1 MSSQTIQWLKKW
13 GFKNLVLLYVFGP
26 VAGVVVAAYLS
37 WQRYVFPLDIALLL
51 GMYFFTS
58 LGVTIGYHRMLT
70 HDGFK
75 THPVIKAFF
84 LIMGVMAMA
93 GSPLSWAATHI
104 KHHAHSDH
112 DGDPH
117 SPLEG
122 FWHAHF
128 GWILDNEYFRDPGT
142 YADHLRQDPV
152 VMFVNRT
159 TLFWSLVSFAIPFA
173 IGGWTGLVWGGG
185 VRVFLTN
192 HITWGVNSICHTF
205 GKRAFETTDESRNN
219 WFIGILAMGE
229 GWHNNHHAF
238 PNNAFH
244 GMKWYQFDMSGII
257 IRFLERI
264 GLVWEVQR
272 VGKQTLEAHKQ
283 RGVSMHENISA
294 LKEEL
299 GRFIDDVRSEM
310 DAMVDRLPPQKVAAV
325 RYAHEQTIQRLSD
338 IQLHMARRRNMKK
351 AAIEKRRQEVAELFE
366 IAKQRIEMTK
376 V

>member
-1 MSSQTIQWLKKW
+1 MKDSTKRWLKKW
-13 GFKNLVLLYVFGP
+13 AFKNLVLLYVFGP
-26 VAGVVVAAYLS
+26 LAGVVAAAYLT
-37 WQRYVFPLDIALLL
+37 WEQYVFPTDIALLL
-51 GMYFFTS
+51 VMYFFTS

-75 THPVIKAFF
+75 THPIIKAFF

-93 GSPLSWAATHI
+93 GAPISWAATHI

-128 GWILDNEYFRDPGT
+128 GWILDNEYFRDPGQ

-159 TLFWSLVSFAIPFA
+159 TLFWSLLSFVIPFA

-192 HITWGVNSICHTF
+192 HVTWGVNSICHTF

-219 WFIGILAMGE
+219 WIIGLLAMGE

-257 IRFLERI
+257 IRVLEKT
-264 GLVWEVQR
+264 GLAWDVHR
-272 VGKQTLEAHKQ
+272 VGKKTLEAHTE
-283 RGVSMHENISA
+283 RGALMHKSIAE

-299 GRFIDDVRSEM
+299 GHFIDNARAEM
-310 DAMVDRLPPQKVAAV
+310 DAMILRLPQQKVAAI
-325 RYAHEQTIQRLSD
+325 RFAHEKNMKRLAD
-338 IQLHMARRRNMKK
+338 IQLHLAKRRNMKR
-351 AAIEKRRQEVAELFE
+351 AAIERRREEVAQLLE
-366 IAKQRIEMTK
+366 IAKQQVAMLQS
-376 V
+376 